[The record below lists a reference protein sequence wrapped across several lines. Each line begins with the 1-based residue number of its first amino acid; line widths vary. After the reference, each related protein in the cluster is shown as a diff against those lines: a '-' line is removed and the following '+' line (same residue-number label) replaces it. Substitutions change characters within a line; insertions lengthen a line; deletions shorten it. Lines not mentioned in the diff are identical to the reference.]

1 MSDLE
6 EKNPSAD
13 FRFIGKPV
21 VRKEDERLTTGRG
34 RFSDD
39 FSVDGQAFA
48 VMVRSPYPHARIL
61 GVDAA
66 SAKAMPGVL
75 GVLSGADCLADG
87 LTAIPHDPLPKTRYD
102 MKLTA
107 AGGRDVFI
115 GPHMLLPADKAR
127 HVGEAVAMVVAE
139 TLAQALDAAEAVD
152 VAYEVLPGVYHSED
166 AMRPGAPAVWDE
178 VPDNVPVDTFF
189 GDREATDK
197 AFANADHVVTMDF
210 HIDRVTGVPME
221 PRAALGEYDAQR
233 DRYTLHA
240 GSGGA
245 VRQKRELT
253 GVLGIAADKLRV
265 LAYDVGGNFGTRN
278 RVFVEFGLV
287 LWAARKFGRPVK
299 FTATRSEAFLSD
311 YQGRDLVT
319 KVELALARDGRF
331 LAMRATNIS
340 NVGAR
345 CVSLSPLSKGSG
357 LIPGSYAIPAATL
370 RAMAVYTNTMPTQ
383 AYRSSGRPEVTFAI
397 ERLIDTAA
405 ARLGI
410 DRIALRRK
418 NLIRPEAMPYRNA
431 VGMNYDSGRYEE
443 NMDWAMDIAD
453 WKGFEQRRRAAAKR
467 GKLLGRGL
475 ANYVESSIGAPNEQ
489 ARITVRAEGRVD
501 VVIGT
506 QPSGQGHE
514 TSFAQVVS
522 DLLHVPVET
531 VNIILGDTDVVK
543 VGGGSHSGRSMRHA
557 ATVFSKAA
565 PALIAR
571 GKQVAAAILGSSAEH
586 IEFSDGRFSAR
597 ETNRTFD
604 FLELAKE
611 AARHEL
617 PDEIKDGIAIVT
629 DNEMHDPVFPNGC
642 AICEVEIDPD
652 TGALRI
658 TRYASVD
665 DVGRCINP
673 LIVHG
678 QTHGGI
684 VQGIG
689 QALGEQCYIEPDS
702 GQPLIGS
709 LMDYG
714 LPRADTVPPFKTEIA
729 EVLSPTNPLG
739 IKAGGEGGTTGAP
752 AVVVSAIVDALR
764 DYGVRD
770 IKMPATPYN
779 IWRTIQD
786 AKIQAAKTSPD
797 AQTNQDAKRA

>member
-1 MSDLE
+1 M
-6 EKNPSAD
+6 
-13 FRFIGKPV
+13 
-21 VRKEDERLTTGRG
+21 
-34 RFSDD
+34 
-39 FSVDGQAFA
+39 Q
-48 VMVRSPYPHARIL
+48 
-61 GVDAA
+61 
-66 SAKAMPGVL
+66 
-75 GVLSGADCLADG
+75 
-87 LTAIPHDPLPKTRYD
+87 
-102 MKLTA
+102 LTA

-127 HVGEAVAMVVAE
+127 HVGEAVAMVLAE

-166 AMRPGAPAVWDE
+166 AMRPGAPAVWGE

-197 AFANADHVVTMDF
+197 AFARADHVVALDL
-210 HIDRVTGVPME
+210 HIDRVTGVPLE
-221 PRAALGEYDAQR
+221 PRSALGEYDAASG
-233 DRYTLHA
+233 RYTLHA

-245 VRQKRELT
+245 VRQKRELSA
-253 GVLGIAADKLRV
+253 VLGIAPEQLRV
-265 LAYDVGGNFGTRN
+265 LSYDVGGNFGTRN
-278 RVFVEFGLV
+278 RAFVEFGLV
-287 LWAARKFGRPVK
+287 LWAARKLGRPVK

-345 CVSLSPLSKGSG
+345 CLSLSPLSKGSG

-410 DRIALRRK
+410 DRIQLRRK
-418 NLIRPEAMPYRNA
+418 NLIRPEAMPYRHA

-489 ARITVRAEGRVD
+489 ARITVRPQRRVE

-514 TSFAQVVS
+514 TSFAQVIS
-522 DLLHVPVET
+522 DLLRVPVES
-531 VNIILGDTDVVK
+531 VKIILGDTDVVK

-557 ATVFSKAA
+557 APVFSRATTDSIEKGTKIAA
-565 PALIAR
+565 VDMQTTADRVDFI
-571 GKQVAAAILGSSAEH
+571 
-586 IEFSDGRFSAR
+586 DGRFFSR
-597 ETNRTFD
+597 ETNRSFD

-611 AARHEL
+611 MTLHKM
-617 PDEIKDGIAIVT
+617 PDDLSQGLVVVA

-642 AICEVEIDPD
+642 AICEIEIDPESC
-652 TGALRI
+652 ALRL
-658 TRYASVD
+658 V
-665 DVGRCINP
+665 
-673 LIVHG
+673 
-678 QTHGGI
+678 
-684 VQGIG
+684 
-689 QALGEQCYIEPDS
+689 
-702 GQPLIGS
+702 
-709 LMDYG
+709 
-714 LPRADTVPPFKTEIA
+714 
-729 EVLSPTNPLG
+729 
-739 IKAGGEGGTTGAP
+739 
-752 AVVVSAIVDALR
+752 
-764 DYGVRD
+764 
-770 IKMPATPYN
+770 
-779 IWRTIQD
+779 
-786 AKIQAAKTSPD
+786 
-797 AQTNQDAKRA
+797 